1 MNRKLGALL
10 GLTLSASLL
19 AVPPPAA
26 AAPTA
31 GASGPATS
39 APTTAPVAGPA
50 TSAPATTAA
59 PADYAAAADMAALP
73 AGQLAALRRDL
84 DLTPDQLAT
93 RLAVETAAVPIEH
106 RLRTELA
113 DAYAGTWVAADG
125 RTVVVG
131 VTDPVQ
137 AARVRAAGAEPR
149 TVTRSLA
156 ELDRLAAGLDRRA
169 ASAGDAV
176 HSWYV
181 DPVTNTVTIEA
192 ADVAAAAGF
201 ARAAG
206 LPTAATSV
214 VRSDDAYRPVYD
226 IRGGDQYVINNSV
239 LCSVGFAVAGGFVTA
254 GHCGG
259 VGAST
264 AGSGVAQGTFRGS
277 SFPGD
282 DLAWVQTNAN
292 WVPRPWVNNYGGG
305 TVNVTG
311 SQEAAVGAAVCR
323 SGRTTG
329 WRCGTIT
336 AKNVTVNYSGQ
347 LVYGLVASSACA
359 QPGDSGGSFLA
370 GTQAQGV
377 TSGAGGTCSSG
388 GTTVYQPVNEILS
401 RYGLSLTTTGSGS
414 TSRIIGLADKCI
426 DVPNSNGVD
435 GQYLQLYRCNGTNAQ
450 NWTFPGD
457 GTIRALGLCMD
468 VAWGSTANGAVVQ
481 LANCSGNP
489 AQQWVLSG
497 AGDLVNPQANKCVD
511 VVDWNTADGARL
523 IIYECHGGANQ
534 KWRRG

>member
-1 MNRKLGALL
+1 MKNKLGALL
-10 GLTLSASLL
+10 GLALGVSLL
-19 AVPPPAA
+19 TTPTPAGAAPAA
-26 AAPTA
+26 GNPDGPPL
-31 GASGPATS
+31 GA
-39 APTTAPVAGPA
+39 APVA
-50 TSAPATTAA
+50 TQ
-59 PADYAAAADMAALP
+59 PADLP

-84 DLTPDQLAT
+84 DLTAAELTT
-93 RLAVETAAVPIEH
+93 RLAVEATAGSIEQ

-113 DAYAGTWVAADG
+113 DAYAGTWVAEDG

-131 VTDPVQ
+131 VTDPAQ
-137 AARVRAAGAEPR
+137 ADRVRAAGAQAR
-149 TVTRSLA
+149 TVTRGLA
-156 ELDRLAAGLDRRA
+156 DLERLAAGLDRRA
-169 ASAGDAV
+169 KAAGSAV
-176 HSWYV
+176 HAWYV
-181 DPVTNTVTIEA
+181 DPVSNTVAIQA
-192 ADVAAAAGF
+192 ADAASATGF
-201 ARAAG
+201 AHTAG
-206 LPTAATSV
+206 LPADAVSV
-214 VRSDDAYRPVYD
+214 VRADEAYRPVAD

-259 VGAST
+259 VGATT
-264 AGSGVAQGTFRGS
+264 AGSGIAQGTFRGS

-282 DLAWVQTNAN
+282 DYAWVQTNSS
-292 WVPRPWVNNYGGG
+292 WVSRPWVNNYSGG

-311 SQEAAVGAAVCR
+311 SQEAAVGASICR

-347 LVYGLVASSACA
+347 LVYGLVRSTACA
-359 QPGDSGGSFLA
+359 QGGDSGGAVLA

-401 RYGLSLTTTGSGS
+401 RYGLSLTTTGGGGS
-414 TSRIIGLADKCI
+414 TSRLIGLGDKCI
-426 DVPNSNGVD
+426 DVPNSNAVD
-435 GQYLQLYRCNGTNAQ
+435 GQHLQLYRCNGTAAQ

-457 GTIRALGLCMD
+457 GTIRAMGLCMD
-468 VAWGSTANGAVVQ
+468 VAWGSTANNAVVQ

-511 VVDWNTADGARL
+511 VVNGSTADGARL
-523 IIYECHGGANQ
+523 VIYECLGGANQ

>member
-1 MNRKLGALL
+1 MRHTWGALL
-10 GLTLSASLL
+10 GLALAASLI
-19 AVPPPAA
+19 AVPPTAASAAPHTTSVGAGVADSPVADSPVADSPAA
-26 AAPTA
+26 DSPAA
-31 GASGPATS
+31 G
-39 APTTAPVAGPA
+39 
-50 TSAPATTAA
+50 
-59 PADYAAAADMAALP
+59 ALP
-73 AGQLAALRRDL
+73 AEQLAALRRDL
-84 DLTPDQLAT
+84 DLTTEELTT
-93 RLAVETAAVPIEH
+93 RLAVERLAPSIER
-106 RLRTELA
+106 RLRAELA
-113 DAYAGTWVAADG
+113 DTYAGTWVAADG

-131 VTDPVQ
+131 VTDP
-137 AARVRAAGAEPR
+137 ARADRVRAAGAQPR
-149 TVTRSLA
+149 IVARKLA

-169 ASAGDAV
+169 ATASPAV
-176 HSWYV
+176 HAWYV
-181 DPVTNTVTIEA
+181 DPVSNTVAIQA
-192 ADVAAAAGF
+192 ANATAATTF

-206 LPTAATSV
+206 LPVDAVSAV
-214 VRSDDAYRPVYD
+214 VSADAYRPVYD

-282 DLAWVQTNAN
+282 DYAWVQTNAN

-305 TVNVTG
+305 TVTVTG

-347 LVYGLVASSACA
+347 LVYGLVSSTACA

-377 TSGAGGTCSSG
+377 TSGAGGTCGSG

-401 RYGLSLTTTGSGS
+401 RYGLTLTTTGSGGA
-414 TSRIIGLADKCI
+414 TSRLIGLADKCI

-435 GQYLQLYRCNGTNAQ
+435 GQHLQLYRCNGTNAQ